1 MPRPFESVD
10 HPSRLPFGGLGRHGG
25 GFPSSSP
32 LAGRSLAFGPSG
44 HDRLSSLSFDGLDG
58 LDDLEMNDVT
68 NLEGYAEHSDHSNAQ
83 MQPNNFNKQQV
94 TVNQE
99 MVPSLGQA
107 DRNFLQ
113 FLQSHFQMHDDDQ
126 PAETATAGG
135 VSGIESRK
143 SIALS
148 ALLPPSSTSRIV
160 ATQGLMHILAL
171 ATNDL
176 IAVAQAKTIEGPP
189 RAVEDLGDIYLTTR
203 HSGR

>member
-1 MPRPFESVD
+1 MPRPFESAD
-10 HPSRLPFGGLGRHGG
+10 HPSRLSFGGLGRHGG

-32 LAGRSLAFGPSG
+32 LAGRSLAFRPGG
-44 HDRLSSLSFDGLDG
+44 HDRLSSLSFDGLD
-58 LDDLEMNDVT
+58 DLEMDDVT
-68 NLEGYAEHSDHSNAQ
+68 NLEGYAEHSDHSTAQ
-83 MQPNNFNKQQV
+83 MQANNFNKQQV
-94 TVNQE
+94 TMNQE
-99 MVPSLGQA
+99 LVPRLGQA

-113 FLQSHFQMHDDDQ
+113 FLQSHFQMQDDDQ
-126 PAETATAGG
+126 TAETATAGG